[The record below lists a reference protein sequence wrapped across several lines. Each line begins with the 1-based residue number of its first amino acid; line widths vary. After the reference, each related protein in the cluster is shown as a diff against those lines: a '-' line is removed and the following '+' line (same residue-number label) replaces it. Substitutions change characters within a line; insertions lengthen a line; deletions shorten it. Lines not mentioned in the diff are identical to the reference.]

1 MAPVGVEV
9 SCRSRDGPAAMYLN
23 ERIALSVLVIT
34 GGDGGQHLEVVEVV
48 LHVGVSHTLAHRPR
62 PRDEENV
69 ELGSNYLATV
79 VYKWS
84 TFEGQLGHMLLV
96 RCIEN
101 PGRATQPHP
110 VTRASSLTSHN
121 MILLVEP
128 NVPSLW
134 HGNHH
139 LCKEVTTLD
148 HRTLPRSREDVELGC
163 NYLATVV
170 YKRSKVEGQLGR
182 NLLVRCIE
190 NPGHATQPH
199 PVTRASSLTSHN
211 MILLVEPNVP
221 SLWHGNHHLCKEV
234 TTLDHRTRPRSREDV
249 ELGCNYLATVV
260 YKRSKV
266 EGQLGRNLLVRCIEN
281 PGQVLQPCQATGPS
295 SSTPSRILVVGPKMP
310 ALWHRDRHLCMEV
323 FATVSMCK
331 SVPGSAGCPQ
341 QALVHQRQMSAKDTD
356 SDWK

>member
-1 MAPVGVEV
+1 MRSTHTTCRHLYTRVPLVQRPEMAPVGVEV

-84 TFEGQLGHMLLV
+84 TFEGQLGYMLLV

-148 HRTLPRSREDVELGC
+148 HRTRPRSREDVELGY

-170 YKRSKVEGQLGR
+170 YKRSKVEGR
-182 NLLVRCIE
+182 
-190 NPGHATQPH
+190 
-199 PVTRASSLTSHN
+199 
-211 MILLVEPNVP
+211 
-221 SLWHGNHHLCKEV
+221 
-234 TTLDHRTRPRSREDV
+234 
-249 ELGCNYLATVV
+249 
-260 YKRSKV
+260 
-266 EGQLGRNLLVRCIEN
+266 LGRNLLVRCIEN

-295 SSTPSRILVVGPKMP
+295 SSAPSRILVVGPKMP
-310 ALWHRDRHLCMEV
+310 SLWHRDRHLCMEV
-323 FATVSMCK
+323 YATVSTCK